1 MRRISIIVFTIILLT
16 LTINPFSKS
25 ESTQNP
31 PGEIKLDN
39 LIVTNIEKEHNSE
52 EVVDPDYL
60 KVAEI
65 TGWDI
70 ELATYFVTECR
81 WRGVSVF
88 EEALPISFVESSY
101 RFDAINHNSNGTSDF
116 GLFQI
121 NQINHKFLV
130 DKLKEEQYMF
140 DDWNFLDPHLNIAA
154 GVYYISYIKDKYNIS
169 DNTKLYSVYNRGYAG
184 AKQYASRNGTYVT
197 SYSQKVNAV
206 KKELIKY

>member
-1 MRRISIIVFTIILLT
+1 MRRISIIIFTIILLT

-52 EVVDPDYL
+52 EVVDPDIL
-60 KVAEI
+60 KVMSI
-65 TGWDI
+65 TGWNEDI
-70 ELATYFVTECR
+70 AIYFVTECR

-88 EEALPISFVESSY
+88 EEALPIIAVESRY
-101 RFDAINHNSNGTSDF
+101 KFDAINHNSNGTSDY

-121 NQINHKFLV
+121 NQVNHKFLV
-130 DKLKEEQYMF
+130 DKLKEEQYFF
-140 DDWNFLDPHLNIAA
+140 DDWNFLDPYLNIAA
-154 GVYYISYIKDKYNIS
+154 GVYYISYIKQQYNIN

-184 AKQYASRNGTYVT
+184 VKRYASRNGTYVT
-197 SYSQKVNAV
+197 TYSQKVKQV